1 MTRSPLAAVRS
12 WPEDVRVRYRAAGYW
27 TGETFAAFIEDR
39 TARFAG
45 NLAAVGQDATGN
57 PQRWTYAELGERVRA
72 AAARFAA
79 GGITPGDR
87 VVVALPN
94 VTEYLEAVLGL
105 FRLGALPVF
114 ALPTH
119 RELELTQFCVLADA
133 AALVVAVGADRVDHA
148 ALHQKIS
155 AQVADRGIAPPA
167 LIDVTTWASEPAP
180 DESGSGTDRG
190 AAGDPRPAHR
200 AGRDRGCAGRPRGR
214 AGRGRRGPW
223 LPVVT
228 T

>member
-94 VTEYLEAVLGL
+94 VTEYLEPCSGCSGWA
-105 FRLGALPVF
+105 RCPSSRCP
-114 ALPTH
+114 PTASSSSPSSACWPT
-119 RELELTQFCVLADA
+119 RPPWSWRSAPTGSTTPPSTRRSRRRSPTA
-133 AALVVAVGADRVDHA
+133 A
-148 ALHQKIS
+148 S
-155 AQVADRGIAPPA
+155 
-167 LIDVTTWASEPAP
+167 
-180 DESGSGTDRG
+180 
-190 AAGDPRPAHR
+190 
-200 AGRDRGCAGRPRGR
+200 
-214 AGRGRRGPW
+214 RRRR
-223 LPVVT
+223 
-228 T
+228 